1 MGAESGIE
9 TIGIIGVGNIVR
21 AFARVGQRGEPTSLP
36 TRCPQA
42 VRSVGPKSRA
52 LRRVRRLV
60 FPSALGGRYDLR

>member
-36 TRCPQA
+36 TRRPPGSSQCRP
-42 VRSVGPKSRA
+42 RSRA

-60 FPSALGGRYDLR
+60 FPSALGEQYDLR